1 MLHLHRRGE
10 VEGRCAEEKNSM
22 QAPEHDFVASLSHV
36 HCSFVASA
44 AVKHN
49 GLPAQCHTTRATG
62 VVLINYPP
70 HLRIPFP
77 SPSPIFLYEVFL
89 TCPSPSP
96 CLWLSF
102 PFSPFH
108 SRHFLNLPLPAHLAS
123 AFPFWLPFPFHACN
137 NLNLSFLVHL
147 ASVFPFWLPFLLFL
161 LYSFSFL
168 LFSWPIA
175 PRSPCFCLSFP
186 SVVPSQCV
194 YIDLF
199 PSLFTML
206 RP

>member
-10 VEGRCAEEKNSM
+10 VEGRYTEEKNSM
-22 QAPEHDFVASLSHV
+22 QAPEHDFVACLSHV

-44 AVKHN
+44 SVKHN

-70 HLRIPFP
+70 HLRMALAFP
-77 SPSPIFLYEVFL
+77 SPSSIFLHEVFL

-108 SRHFLNLPLPAHLAS
+108 SCYFLNLLTYLSSVYLA
-123 AFPFWLPFPFHACN
+123 PD
-137 NLNLSFLVHL
+137 
-147 ASVFPFWLPFLLFL
+147 
-161 LYSFSFL
+161 
-168 LFSWPIA
+168 
-175 PRSPCFCLSFP
+175 FP
-186 SVVPSQCV
+186 STFS
-194 YIDLF
+194 Y
-199 PSLFTML
+199 FTHFIHAVF
-206 RP
+206 